1 MRRSAICVTLPFMR
15 LMLVTALLL
24 SASASAD
31 LRCDTDLVSRGMTS
45 FEVLERCGAPVYE
58 TAFVDVRHPG
68 VFVYVDEWLYDLGS
82 NRTSTV
88 RASNCSERL
97 RTKRGQNSRRGSVSC
112 RFDIIWQPL
121 HTPRAK
127 AVLAGEE
134 RWNCVAG
141 TRR

>member
-82 NRTSTV
+82 NRFRRLLTFENGRLARIETRPKPRPQPTAA
-88 RASNCSERL
+88 RAL
-97 RTKRGQNSRRGSVSC
+97 RNSLSQGPSSRHEGS
-112 RFDIIWQPL
+112 RQEF
-121 HTPRAK
+121 
-127 AVLAGEE
+127 
-134 RWNCVAG
+134 
-141 TRR
+141 